1 MDNMSP
7 ADFRAVMGDNCNGW
21 GGNNIIWLFLALA
34 WLGGGFGFGGNRN
47 GGCATTDELSAGFNF
62 SGVNNKLNELVAGQ
76 ANINQNLSNA
86 ICQLGYQGLEH
97 QAALSA
103 QFANCCCETQ
113 RAIDGVKFDMA
124 NYASGIMQ
132 NDTANTQKVLDKL
145 CGMELAQEQRENA
158 NLRARVQQLENR
170 EYVQAATAGIPRINT
185 DAWGVRLYPSCCQPC
200 GTSCCGVYPS
210 GM

>member
-1 MDNMSP
+1 MDGVNL
-7 ADFRAVMGDNCNGW
+7 ADFKTVMDDNCNGW
-21 GGNNIIWLFLALA
+21 GGGNSIIWLLVFF
-34 WLGGGFGFGGNRN
+34 GIMNGGFGWGGNR
-47 GGCATTDELSAGFNF
+47 GGNCATTEDLASGFNF
-62 SGVNNKLNELVAGQ
+62 SSLQSKGNDILAAVNAEGRTTD
-76 ANINQNLSNA
+76 NA
-86 ICQLGYQGLEH
+86 ICQLGNGLMQQLFAMQ
-97 QAALSA
+97 QAQSD
-103 QFANCCCETQ
+103 CCCATQ

-185 DAWGVRLYPSCCQPC
+185 DGWGVFAYPTCGGAYPINSNCCC
-200 GTSCCGVYPS
+200 PS
-210 GM
+210 I